1 MNDRKGFTLIEVLVS
16 VAIVSILSAI
26 AYPAFGSWCQRANFQ
41 SEVSKL
47 VSSLRSAKVEALK
60 TGAYVVIDADST
72 GYSVFVDNSPAPGEA
87 GDWVRQENERQLVNC
102 RLKNGL
108 TLTSNFP
115 DNKARF
121 SCRPGLRAGRFILTD
136 IDGHKMDV
144 IVSMVGRIRVQ

>member
-1 MNDRKGFTLIEVLVS
+1 MTDRNGYTLIEVLVV
-16 VAIVSILSAI
+16 VAIVSIISAI
-26 AYPAFGSWCQRANFQ
+26 AYPAFGSWCQRASLR
-41 SEVSKL
+41 SEVSNL
-47 VSSLRSAKVEALK
+47 ASSLRSAKIEALK

-87 GDWVRQENERQLVNC
+87 GDWVRQENERQLVVC

-121 SCRPGLRAGRFILTD
+121 SSRPGLRAGRFILTD
-136 IDGHKMDV
+136 IDGHRTDV
-144 IVSMVGRIRVQ
+144 IVSIVGRIRVQ